1 MQKMHIITWTEW
13 CCLEGNLKCNL
24 QKETGKPHIRWETKK
39 GETHIVVE
47 DTAVVV
53 GERTRMITAV
63 AVPAVVAQGVVAVD
77 PTQNQNPAHRDA
89 VNAPAAATET
99 VTITVTV
106 RERKNES
113 DHSHAHHRVQD
124 LGQPRVHAPHRPLQS
139 SARKKTNKLLRVVHP
154 VQTKYLI
161 SSKWDWENFRRACD
175 H

>member
-1 MQKMHIITWTEW
+1 M
-13 CCLEGNLKCNL
+13 
-24 QKETGKPHIRWETKK
+24 
-39 GETHIVVE
+39 E

-53 GERTRMITAV
+53 GERTRMITAI

-77 PTQNQNPAHRDA
+77 PTQNQNPARRDA

-124 LGQPRVHAPHRPLQS
+124 LGQPLVHAPHHLLQS
-139 SARKKTNKLLRVVHP
+139 SARKKTNKLLRVVHR

-161 SSKWDWENFRRACD
+161 SSK
-175 H
+175 